1 MENNDMPLSE
11 LSTKEEVAN
20 YFHNSLHLNDE
31 VKNIFLNEYIS
42 GDVLAELTAH
52 DLNELNIRLGPRQ
65 RILAF
70 IHKYASKFKEKKI
83 TEKITSNSSVGEIRN
98 FFEKYLE
105 FKGELNNLD
114 GKGLLELTE
123 ERMKELGLRFGQRKR
138 LIKYIR
144 YFKELELADKE
155 DKVLINEKS
164 SSEEVSKFL
173 RLKLNFSQDSIDNL
187 ALDGESLFDLIEED
201 INDVTEITKKEK
213 ENLKKFIR
221 GELDIN
227 KK

>member
-1 MENNDMPLSE
+1 MPLSE

-52 DLNELNIRLGPRQ
+52 DLNELNIRLGQRQ

-201 INDVTEITKKEK
+201 INDVTEITEKEK

>member
-52 DLNELNIRLGPRQ
+52 DLNELNISPRQ

-70 IHKYASKFKEKKI
+70 INKYASKFKEKKI

-144 YFKELELADKE
+144 CLKALELSDKE
-155 DKVLINEKS
+155 DIVLINEKS
-164 SSEEVSKFL
+164 SPEEVSKFL
-173 RLKLNFSQDSIDNL
+173 RLKLNFSQDSIDIL
-187 ALDGESLFDLIEED
+187 ELDGESLFDLTEED
-201 INDVTEITKKEK
+201 INDVTEITEKEK